1 MKNKLL
7 ALILLGSTGSTFAQT
22 FNDDFESYTAG
33 AYLGPQSGGAWTT
46 WSNAPGTT
54 EDVYVSSADAASGS
68 KSLYFSSTSA
78 SGGPTDLVRN
88 FGVLNTGQFTMEF
101 NMKVNNGK
109 AGYFN
114 LQRNA
119 TIGQVWAMDCFF
131 KDNGTILINNQQG
144 LSFTGSYPQ
153 GVWFNYRLEIN
164 FNTNVWEVFID
175 NASQGTFSNANNQIA
190 SIDIFPLDSDA
201 PNDAQ
206 YYIDDFSTTITPYT
220 LPNLNAAAN
229 LVSFSGANLAGSV
242 VTPKV
247 TVRNLGT
254 TTLNSFDLTVDY
266 NGTQINHSV
275 TGQTLASLAT
285 IEITMPGTLTL
296 AAGSLPMIASVSNP
310 NAGADMDANDDEVTL
325 MVNPIVPAAGKMVV
339 SEEATGTWCGWCP
352 RGAVSMENM
361 ENKYSAFWAGIAVH
375 NGDPMTDSTYDA
387 GIAPLIG
394 GYPSALVDRVA
405 DIDPTAMEADFLNRI
420 QVAPVAFIENGATFN
435 ATTRVLNVSATVDFQ
450 QAASSSYKMAIV
462 LTEDD
467 VTGTVAGYN
476 QANYYSGGGSGV
488 MGGFETLSNP
498 VPAAQM
504 VYTHVARV
512 IAPSFGGAANSF
524 PTTVAAGSTHIVNA
538 NFILPVGWDEN
549 EIHIVSMLIDP
560 TGKIDNAGK
569 ATIAEAVS
577 NGLENGTVIYDETL
591 SVEEMNQIDAT
602 LSIYPNP
609 TAENATVVVQLPNQ
623 SNVELRL
630 VDMNGK
636 VLVSRDYGSLSGA
649 TTINVNTTM
658 LEAGTYTIELVL
670 DSTVVKRRFVK
681 L

>member
-1 MKNKLL
+1 MKNNLL
-7 ALILLGSTGSTFAQT
+7 ALLTIGVSSAVSAQT
-22 FNDDFESYTAG
+22 FTDNFESYTAG
-33 AYLGPQSGGAWTT
+33 SYLGPQSAGAWTT
-46 WSNAPGTT
+46 WSNAPGTA
-54 EDVYVSSADAASGS
+54 EDVLVSSADAFSGT

-78 SGGPTDLVRN
+78 SGGPVDLVRN

-131 KDNGTILINNQQG
+131 KDNGSILINNQQG

-175 NASQGTFSNANNQIA
+175 NASQGTFSNPNNQIA
-190 SIDIFPLDSDA
+190 SIDIYPTDNDA

-206 YYIDDFSTTITPYT
+206 YYMDDFSTTITPYT
-220 LPNLNAAAN
+220 LTSLNAAAN
-229 LVSFSGANLAGSV
+229 LVSFTGANLAGST

-254 TTLNSFDLTVDY
+254 TTLNSFDVTVDY
-266 NGTQINHSV
+266 NGSQINYPV

-285 IEITMPGTLTL
+285 VEITMPSNITL
-296 AAGSLPMIASVSNP
+296 AAGSLPIVATVSNP
-310 NAGADMDANDDEVTL
+310 NGGTDLDPADDEVTL
-325 MVNPIVPAAGKMVV
+325 IVNPIVPAAGKMVV

-352 RGAVSMENM
+352 RGAVAMENM
-361 ENKYSAFWAGIAVH
+361 EDKYSAFWAGIAVH

-387 GIAPLIG
+387 GIGPLVT
-394 GYPSALVDRVA
+394 GYPKALVDRFTG
-405 DIDPTAMEADFLNRI
+405 IDPSAMEADFLNRI
-420 QVAPVAFIENGATFN
+420 QVAPVAFIENGATYN
-435 ATTRVLNVSATVDFQ
+435 ASTRELKVSATVDFQ

-462 LTEDD
+462 LTEEN

-504 VYTHVARV
+504 VYTHVARI

-524 PTTVAAGSTHIVNA
+524 PATVSAGSTHIVNA
-538 NFILPVGWDEN
+538 NFILPAGWDEN
-549 EIHIVSMLIDP
+549 EIHIVSMLINP

-569 ATIAEAVS
+569 ATIAEAVT
-577 NGLENGTVIYDETL
+577 NGLDNGTVIYNETL
-591 SVEEMNQIDAT
+591 SVDETNQIDAT

-623 SNVELRL
+623 SNVEMRL

-636 VLVSRDYGSLSGA
+636 VLVSRNYGSLSGA
-649 TTINVNTTM
+649 TSINVNTSI

-670 DSTVVKRRFVK
+670 DNTVVKRRFVK